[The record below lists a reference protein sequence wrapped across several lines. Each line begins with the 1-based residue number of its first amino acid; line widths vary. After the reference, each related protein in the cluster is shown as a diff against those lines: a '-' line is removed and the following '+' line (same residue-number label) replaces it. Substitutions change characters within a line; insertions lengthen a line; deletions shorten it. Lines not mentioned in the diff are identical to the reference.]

1 MIAANRLRYMIM
13 DSAGGIVPCSEEDI
27 QFVFRR
33 RAVSARSSI
42 KGKEREVEQVSEI
55 DLPISEEVLQ
65 HAFALED
72 MVPSELGGNETVSDS
87 VAAARAS
94 EMQRRIDARRVL
106 AKKLRKIQLLT
117 ERRTGQLLRDKSGCF
132 QPEIIWEQTHLDN
145 PQLVDQGI
153 WPALTSEDILQRQ
166 SRDNRD
172 ELNRY
177 GLHSI
182 LMSRPDLFQ
191 ADESDMRLSGKF
203 AARLAWMV
211 DDLEDGKKALQ
222 VWESGP
228 EGKES
233 DAAQMVREFVEQ
245 TRQVIQARRERND
258 QHPKPNPDL
267 TPGTKLLLRLL
278 KQRTLE
284 QRSIQP
290 SPYRPF
296 VPALLSATDLFK
308 DETLDMT
315 VLFRFLWEMG
325 EIGVAGNVTSSKLK
339 DLEVKEG
346 NVRIE
351 STEKWPLAP
360 IDTSPSG
367 DLASRLNLPDLHE
380 SHRHDFG
387 SMPVYVIDSADA
399 KELDDGI
406 SLESVPGTRDTWIHV
421 HIADPTRWISPESDI
436 ASQAMRH
443 GSTLYATADGGR
455 SMMPSDLVM
464 SEMTLGAMKER
475 GLPQVV
481 LTFSAK
487 VNEQGVL
494 QDYQVRTGIVSNV
507 KVVTYDAVDDI
518 LNIDNPSK
526 EPALSGE
533 EDSLRH
539 LHSIAKSMR
548 RHRMSETGLEW
559 FTSEAEVRVPNK
571 DKPSEIEWQAAENPY
586 SASRILVSECMILA
600 GQVAGRFGADN
611 NLSLPYRGSN
621 APYIPQRGLPEGLT
635 PVRALQDLL
644 DRRDPV
650 TLASSHLDITRAN
663 LFVRGMPP
671 GPRPLNHWIL
681 GIEAEAGGYSRVTS
695 PLRRFADMVGHWQ
708 IKHALLPARPKP
720 FFDEAAMER
729 LCVYTNKV
737 DRRIKR
743 LDTVS
748 RNFWKA
754 RAVKQAL
761 DQGGIM
767 NNGMNLH
774 DVTGIVSA
782 TTEFVST
789 RKRKTTFLTV
799 PGLGSRIQLAQT
811 DTSSYEDLQ
820 RWKIGERVRAR
831 ISEALL
837 WPTPIINAVPYE

>member
-1 MIAANRLRYMIM
+1 MIM
-13 DSAGGIVPCSEEDI
+13 DSTGQIVPCSEEDI

-33 RAVSARSSI
+33 RAVSARSST
-42 KGKEREVEQVSEI
+42 KGKEREADAVNEI
-55 DLPISEEVLQ
+55 DLPIPEEALRQ
-65 HAFALED
+65 AFALED
-72 MVPSELGGNETVSDS
+72 MAPSELVGDEAIPDAVT
-87 VAAARAS
+87 AARAI
-94 EMQRRIDARRVL
+94 EMRRRVDARRVL
-106 AKKLRKIQLLT
+106 AKKLRKIHLLT
-117 ERRTGQLLRDKSGCF
+117 ERRTGQLLRVKSGCY
-132 QPEIIWEQTHLDN
+132 QPEILWERAHLSN
-145 PQLVDQGI
+145 PQLVNQGI
-153 WPALTSEDILQRQ
+153 WPALTSEDLLQRLMGDSQ
-166 SRDNRD
+166 D

-177 GLHSI
+177 ALHSI

-203 AARLAWMV
+203 AARPAWMV
-211 DDLEDGKKALQ
+211 DDLEAGKKALQ

-228 EGKES
+228 EGKGS
-233 DAAQMVREFVEQ
+233 DAAQMVQEFVVQ
-245 TRQVIQARRERND
+245 TRQVIQARREQND
-258 QHPKPNPDL
+258 QHPVPNPDL
-267 TPGTKLLLRLL
+267 TAGTKLLLRLL
-278 KQRTLE
+278 KQRILE
-284 QRSIQP
+284 QRTIQP
-290 SPYRPF
+290 SPYWQF
-296 VPALLSATDLFK
+296 VPALLSATGLFK

-315 VLFRFLWEMG
+315 VLHRFLWEMG
-325 EIGVAGNVTSSKLK
+325 ELGIAGNVTSTKLK

-351 STEKWPLAP
+351 GVEKWPFASVKASSTDSLAR
-360 IDTSPSG
+360 
-367 DLASRLNLPDLHE
+367 RLNLPDTHE
-380 SHRHDFG
+380 SHRQYFG
-387 SMPVYVIDSADA
+387 NMPVYVIDSEDA

-406 SLESVPGTRDTWIHV
+406 SLESVPGSGDAWINV

-464 SEMTLGAMKER
+464 SEMSLGATKNR
-475 GLPQVV
+475 GHTQVV

-487 VNEQGVL
+487 VNEKGIM
-494 QDYQVRTGIVSNV
+494 QDYRVRAGVVSNV
-507 KVVTYDAVDDI
+507 KVVTYDAVDNI
-518 LNIDNPSK
+518 LNAVDPSNS
-526 EPALSGE
+526 PTWPSQSLRGE
-533 EDSLRH
+533 EDSLRR
-539 LHSIAKSMR
+539 LHTIAKNMR
-548 RHRMSETGLEW
+548 RHRMAETGLEW
-559 FTSEAEVRVPNK
+559 FTTEAEVHVPNK

-586 SASRILVSECMILA
+586 LSSRILVSECMILA
-600 GQVAGRFGADN
+600 GQVAGRFGAEN
-611 NLSLPYRGSN
+611 GLSLPYRGSN
-621 APYIPQRGLPEGLT
+621 ASYIPQRGLPEGMT
-635 PVRALQDLL
+635 PERALQDLL

-663 LFVRGMPP
+663 VFIRGMPP
-671 GPRPLNHWIL
+671 GPRPLDHWIL
-681 GIEAEAGGYSRVTS
+681 GVKAEAGGYSRVTS

-708 IKHALLPARPKP
+708 IKHALLPGRSKP
-720 FFDEAAMER
+720 LFDEAAMER

-761 DQGGIM
+761 DKDGIM
-767 NNGMNLH
+767 TNGTNLH

-782 TTEFVST
+782 TTDYST
-789 RKRKTTFLTV
+789 IRKRKTTFLTI

-820 RWKIGERVRAR
+820 RWEIGERVRAR
-831 ISEALL
+831 INEAVL